1 MSSMNFLKVT
11 SESVLEELQRLALH
25 YPRSKQVSVLDL
37 LAVDYAADCR
47 HMRQGEFTEAVGR
60 ARSKSKFFPTSAHI
74 LEAWEEI
81 RQERRQAQA
90 ESEVPQ
96 ESYEGPTTNRAREIL
111 DALSRGE
118 RPRFLS

>member
-1 MSSMNFLKVT
+1 MSMNFLKVT
-11 SESVLEELQRLALH
+11 TDSVLLVLKGLALH

-47 HMRQGEFTEAVGR
+47 HMRQGEFEQAAAR

-81 RQERRQAQA
+81 RQERRQVQA
-90 ESEVPQ
+90 ESEAPQ
-96 ESYEGPTTNRAREIL
+96 ENYEGPTTNRAREIL

-118 RPRFLS
+118 LPRFLS